1 MATSDAQKLAELR
14 NELNELQELHR
25 DTINKII
32 SLISDVAELLTNQ
45 QLEPELAVENTV
57 ILEVNKQTL
66 TMIKM
71 EVDSV
76 LFSRV
81 KFLENDDQINKAT
94 NNVYD
99 LIFDSTPNAQLGP
112 IHRLQWCK
120 IYAHHVI
127 HYLNIKRALGTQQV
141 RTMLF
146 LGESVDPKKSHYLL
160 IFYSGFT

>member
-14 NELNELQELHR
+14 NELNKLQELHR

-32 SLISDVAELLTNQ
+32 SLVGKGAELLTNQ
-45 QLEPELAVENTV
+45 ELEPELAIKNTG
-57 ILEVNKQTL
+57 ILEANKQTL
-66 TMIKM
+66 TMIKT

-99 LIFDSTPNAQLGP
+99 LILDSTGTRRNAQLGP

-120 IYAHHVI
+120 IYANHVK
-127 HYLNIKRALGTQQV
+127 HYVNIKRALGTQQV
-141 RTMLF
+141 CTMLF
-146 LGESVDPKKSHYLL
+146 FSRVGGPEKISL
-160 IFYSGFT
+160 IVPCH